1 MSLED
6 LKHNIHSILE
16 GVEKYDSIV
25 IHSKDVASKK
35 QLKKINKEM
44 EKTKY
49 FILKLSKKLRK
60 LIEHERR
67 KIKA

>member
-1 MSLED
+1 MSLEEI
-6 LKHNIHSILE
+6 KQNIQSILE
-16 GVEKYDSIV
+16 AVEKYDSI
-25 IHSKDVASKK
+25 IMHSKNIENKK

-44 EKTKY
+44 KKTRD
-49 FILKLSKKLRK
+49 FIFKLSKKLNK

>member
-1 MSLED
+1 MSLEE

-25 IHSKDVASKK
+25 AHSKTAEKK

-44 EKTKY
+44 ERTKD
-49 FILKLSKKLRK
+49 FILKLSKKLNK
-60 LIEHERR
+60 LVEHERR